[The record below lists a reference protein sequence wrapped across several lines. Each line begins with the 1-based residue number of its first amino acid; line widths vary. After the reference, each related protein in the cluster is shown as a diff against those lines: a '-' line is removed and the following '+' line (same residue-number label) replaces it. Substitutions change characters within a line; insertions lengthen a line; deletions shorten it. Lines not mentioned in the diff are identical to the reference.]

1 MRSAWIA
8 AAGLTVLLAALPTT
22 PSQAISAPEPPSGTG
37 ALGVPGPPPFR
48 GQGFAIGD
56 SVMMGARRC
65 LEPKAWTVDAVG
77 SRQADAVAD
86 NLWARRGHLPRVIV
100 VHTGTNAGVDQRQ
113 FDRIMRV
120 VGNRITV
127 VWVTVQLPETPR
139 YTREDST
146 NRVIRSSVPRHL
158 NARLADW
165 NAVSFPH
172 RHQWM
177 WGDGIHL
184 TPAGCTAYARLVDRV
199 ARA

>member
-1 MRSAWIA
+1 VRSTALA
-8 AAGLTVLLAALPTT
+8 AAGATVALAALLAA
-22 PSQAISAPEPPSGTG
+22 PSAAVTAPQPPGG
-37 ALGVPGPPPFR
+37 ARAMPVPGPAPFR
-48 GQGFAIGD
+48 GQGLAVGD

-65 LEPKAWTVDAVG
+65 LEPREWTVDAVG

-86 NLWARRGHLPRVIV
+86 LLRSRRASLPRVVV

-113 FDRIMRV
+113 FDRIMRI
-120 VGNRITV
+120 VGPRIVV

-146 NRVIRSSVPRHL
+146 NHVIRASVRRHL

-165 NAVSFPH
+165 NAASFPR

-184 TPAGCTAYARLVDRV
+184 TPAGCLAYARLVDRV

>member
-1 MRSAWIA
+1 VRSALVA
-8 AAGLTVLLAALPTT
+8 AAAAVVLLAVLPAS
-22 PSQAISAPEPPSGTG
+22 PSSAATAPEPPGGSP
-37 ALGVPGPPPFR
+37 ALPVPGPPPFR

-77 SRQADAVAD
+77 SRQADAVGD
-86 NLWARRGHLPRVIV
+86 ILWAKRGRLPRVIV
-100 VHTGTNAGVDQRQ
+100 VHTGTNAGVEQRQ
-113 FDRIMRV
+113 FDRIMRIVGHRV
-120 VGNRITV
+120 VV

-146 NRVIRSSVPRHL
+146 NRVIRSSVPRYL

-184 TPAGCTAYARLVDRV
+184 TPAGCLAYARLVDRV